1 MAIQEGGWS
10 TQHPGRSTPG
20 KQAGSQCTEGR
31 VWPIAGPDGQGEE
44 EISCPA
50 CVRAAVRPA
59 HSETLHGLR
68 YSNSRQSF
76 KLN

>member
-1 MAIQEGGWS
+1 MAIQKGGWS

-20 KQAGSQCTEGR
+20 KQAGTQCTEGR
-31 VWPIAGPDGQGEE
+31 VCPIAGLGGQGEE
-44 EISCPA
+44 EISRPA

-59 HSETLHGLR
+59 HSETLYELR
-68 YSNSRQSF
+68 YSSSRQSF